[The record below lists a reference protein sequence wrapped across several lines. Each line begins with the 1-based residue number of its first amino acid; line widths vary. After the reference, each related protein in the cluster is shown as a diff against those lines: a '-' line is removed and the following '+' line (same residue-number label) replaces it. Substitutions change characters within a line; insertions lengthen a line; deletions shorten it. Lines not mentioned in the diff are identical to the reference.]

1 MLHDLF
7 PSGIPEWL
15 APIVLAVELFVIFV
29 IPLLAFHKSRLFP
42 RPVTFQ
48 VAAVVAALFYLALPD
63 PIDIGFVD
71 DLFIVALLSLLAVPS
86 VRDGVSDRLTRR
98 GGVTTP
104 RDVTIEPRKEPDAGL

>member
-7 PSGIPEWL
+7 PNGIPEWL
-15 APIVLAVELFVIFV
+15 AAILLAVELFVIFV

-71 DLFIVALLSLLAVPS
+71 DLFIVALLSLLVVPS
-86 VRDGVSDRLTRR
+86 VRDGLLNRVARR
-98 GGVTTP
+98 GSGATP